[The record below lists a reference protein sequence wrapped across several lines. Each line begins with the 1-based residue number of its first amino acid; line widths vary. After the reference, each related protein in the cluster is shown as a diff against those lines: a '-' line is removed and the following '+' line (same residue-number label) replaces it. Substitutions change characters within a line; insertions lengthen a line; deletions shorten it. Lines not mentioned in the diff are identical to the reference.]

1 MSLTY
6 DQWASRSWTISE
18 TAVTVT
24 DLGIDD
30 ILTFNTTLPGEVWI
44 SSVTCAHTLK
54 KHLGLKWTRAY
65 CSGSSTRAYGTTKNH
80 PKQTPFTLVS
90 WTDPVT
96 KQEKLTCF
104 VGPIPKGPWDFELS
118 SDLGAD
124 DPSGDVIETSTVG
137 GPCWTATGG

>member
-6 DQWASRSWTISE
+6 DQWASRKWTISE

-24 DLGIDD
+24 DLGKDD
-30 ILTFNTTLPGEVWI
+30 TLTFNTTLPGEVWI

-54 KHLGLKWTRAY
+54 KHLGLEWTRAY

-80 PKQTPFTLVS
+80 PLQTLTLVS
-90 WTDPVT
+90 WTDPGT
-96 KQEKLTCF
+96 KQEKLSCF

-118 SDLGAD
+118 SDPGSD
-124 DPSGDVIETSTVG
+124 SPIVTSSTG